1 MSVASHVNLGMCSSD
16 CLLWS
21 LSFHSSGV
29 SLILEPVCVFETVR
43 IEWFKNLSPVGLMHC
58 LYVSTAFY
66 TFFNHFIYC
75 RFTNA
80 NP

>member
-43 IEWFKNLSPVGLMHC
+43 IEWVVLEDQEFSMLNVFDLRLNRLLTSV
-58 LYVSTAFY
+58 F
-66 TFFNHFIYC
+66 
-75 RFTNA
+75 
-80 NP
+80 